1 MSSVFD
7 LLIVMAFD
15 LSWTSYPPSPSTPP
29 PPRVLESARSARSKL
44 RGARPSMRA
53 PSTTIWRCSFSSAMS
68 LSSGQQTERKRNYLY
83 ELANIMFTHSSAY
96 PLAGLCAL
104 LNNLI
109 EIRRW
114 AFSQQ
119 QQQQQHSINTTQKKK
134 TAIRNNNRRW
144 NDDIDNEQIQQQQ
157 QQQLWHNT
165 IKTTK
170 AKTPVTMITTATTT
184 TKGTKEQKHIC
195 NTNSN
200 NNKKYSKTNNG
211 FKIEIFLQIQS
222 KAKNKCYIFSDAFK
236 LCYIHQRPFP
246 QRVDSIGSWQTAME
260 VFLSLLSTF

>member
-1 MSSVFD
+1 
-7 LLIVMAFD
+7 
-15 LSWTSYPPSPSTPP
+15 
-29 PPRVLESARSARSKL
+29 
-44 RGARPSMRA
+44 
-53 PSTTIWRCSFSSAMS
+53 
-68 LSSGQQTERKRNYLY
+68 
-83 ELANIMFTHSSAY
+83 MFIYSSAY

-119 QQQQQHSINTTQKKK
+119 QQQHSINTTIKKK
-134 TAIRNNNRRW
+134 TDIRNNNRRW
-144 NDDIDNEQIQQQQ
+144 NDNIDNEQIKQQQ

-195 NTNSN
+195 NTNNN
-200 NNKKYSKTNNG
+200 NNKKDSKTNNG
-211 FKIEIFLQIQS
+211 FRIEIFLQIQN
-222 KAKNKCYIFSDAFK
+222 KAVAKYIFSDAFK

-260 VFLSLLSTF
+260 VLPWYSSLSILKIKIYGLGNGIHSCAGELWVNRALWAGSQNLPQHHRQSNGDLSSLWSTW